1 MTTQQKAFRKL
12 ILKGFGKIT
21 GNFDFQSTRI
31 RIGEQS
37 IPVWNVRTQDLI
49 RYMISKG
56 GDFANI
62 HSVEN
67 IRRVVRAEQQKPVP
81 RPKRKA
87 SSGYY
92 RAYA

>member
-37 IPVWNVRTQDLI
+37 IPVWDARTQDLV

-56 GDFANI
+56 GDFADI
-62 HSVEN
+62 HSLED
-67 IRRVVRAEQQKPVP
+67 IRRVVRAGQQKPVP
-81 RPKRKA
+81 RPKQKPN
-87 SSGYY
+87 SGYY